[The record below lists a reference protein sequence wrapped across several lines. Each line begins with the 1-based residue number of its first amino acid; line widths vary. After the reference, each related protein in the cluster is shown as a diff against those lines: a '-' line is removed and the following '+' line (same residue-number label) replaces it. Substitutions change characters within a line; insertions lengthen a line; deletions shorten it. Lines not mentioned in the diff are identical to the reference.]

1 MIYVKG
7 MHGLGDN
14 IYQRGFIKEIK
25 TEVYLETP
33 WPQIYQGLDHVKF
46 IKPNTK
52 LRTQSKNI
60 AKEDSDIQW
69 LDIDPSKYDGYR
81 HRKKIHY
88 GNPKRSR
95 GIIREMADCFD
106 VRPSKFDLPDFRSEF
121 PWIKDLGEF
130 ALIRPVTE
138 RKEWFNKARNP
149 KPEYIKKS
157 TEMLKDSGIKII
169 SIADLK
175 KDEEWLIEPKP
186 YSDKK
191 FHKGELGV
199 KELLA
204 LVQSAKYTVGGV
216 GWIVPASLCYNNKAW
231 IVLGGHGHYNSPE
244 FIMYRQPNQVSFAK
258 PDNFC
263 RCRNMTHDCDKE
275 ISNYENQFAEWLR
288 K

>member
-1 MIYVKG
+1 MIYIKG

-46 IKPNTK
+46 IKPDTK
-52 LRTQSKNI
+52 LRTQSKNLDK
-60 AKEDSDIQW
+60 ADSTFTW
-69 LDIDPSKYDGYR
+69 LDAKPSDYETYR
-81 HRKKIHY
+81 PRKKIHY
-88 GNPKRSR
+88 GNPRR
-95 GIIREMADCFD
+95 ALGIYREMSECFGF
-106 VRPSKFDLPDFRSEF
+106 RASGFDLPDFRSEF
-121 PWIKDLGEF
+121 PWIQELGEF

-149 KPEYIKKS
+149 KSEYIAQS
-157 TEMLKDSGIKII
+157 AQILKDSGIKII
-169 SIADLK
+169 SIADIK
-175 KDEEWLIEPKP
+175 ANEEWFVKP
-186 YSDKK
+186 VSYSDIQY
-191 FHKGELGV
+191 HKGELNV

-204 LVQSAKYTVGGV
+204 LVQSAKYTIGGV

-231 IVLGGHGHYNSPE
+231 IVLGGHGYYNSPE
-244 FIMYRQPNQVSFAK
+244 FIMFKQPNQVTFAK

-263 RCRNMTHDCDKE
+263 RCRDMKHDCSKE
-275 ISNYENQFAEWLR
+275 ISNYEDQFTEWLR